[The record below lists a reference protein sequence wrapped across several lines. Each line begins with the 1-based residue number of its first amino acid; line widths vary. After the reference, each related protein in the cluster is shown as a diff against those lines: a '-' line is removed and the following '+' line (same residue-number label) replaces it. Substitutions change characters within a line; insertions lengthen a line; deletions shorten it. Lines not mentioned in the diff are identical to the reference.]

1 MKKYFLLAGFVI
13 TSGWVMA
20 QSGKLVAEK
29 SGKGAVLVHQV
40 QAKEGLYS
48 ISRVYG
54 VKVADIAAANG
65 FDKDKGLSIGQK
77 IKIPLTAENLSQKK
91 GKTPVYYEVSAKE
104 TLTSISSRFNKVS
117 VKDLKSWNKIDG
129 DAVGKEKSIIVGYFD
144 GAAPAT
150 ASEKETDQ
158 KSTAAKSNTKIIG
171 QALVKG
177 TNINIR
183 KGPATDQAVVGTAS
197 QDDVLDVLKKVDNE
211 WAWVRTKDGVEGF
224 VASQFLETV
233 EKKAES
239 KPTRTAA
246 KAIGTATVSG
256 TNINIRKGPATDQE
270 VVGVV
275 QQDETVD
282 VIKKVNNEWTS
293 IRTKDGIEGFVA
305 SQFLAA
311 GDKKAEVKPE
321 RPSAAKSIGSAIV
334 SGTNINIR
342 KGPATDQ
349 EVVGVAQQD
358 EAVEVLKNVNSEWT
372 SIRTKDGVEGF
383 VATRFLQAAGKKA
396 EPKKVTEATRTATAF
411 GTRINIRKGPSTE
424 QDVVGMAQ
432 PEEVLTYLRKVDND
446 WSEVRNAEGTTGFV
460 ATRFLSFDGKPSVAS
475 IEAEALA
482 KNQAEEASKAAAEAA
497 VAERALADSKKKEE
511 DQKAESLVSE
521 KITARNDAETTA
533 PDEAGYFKADYLKL
547 VNPNLAYEK
556 TLASGIFKT
565 DRGWNDGKYYL
576 LMDNAAPGSLVKL
589 TNPANNKV
597 VYAKV
602 LGKMKGIQ
610 YSEGYDIRI
619 SEAAA
624 QKLQLGSSDKFN
636 VTVTY

>member
-1 MKKYFLLAGFVI
+1 MKKYFLLVGFVI
-13 TSGWVMA
+13 TSGWLMA

-40 QAKEGLYS
+40 QPKEGLYS
-48 ISRVYG
+48 ISRTYG

-77 IKIPLTAENLSQKK
+77 IKIPLTAENLSRKK

-104 TLTSISSRFNKVS
+104 TLTSISSRFNKVP

-129 DAVGKEKSIIVGYFD
+129 DAIGKEKSIIVGYFD
-144 GAAPAT
+144 GAAPAAAT
-150 ASEKETDQ
+150 EKEADQ
-158 KSTAAKSNTKIIG
+158 KSNTAKTSTRAIG

-183 KGPATDQAVVGTAS
+183 KGPATDQSVVGTAG
-197 QDDVLDVLKKVDNE
+197 QNDVLDILKKVDNE

-224 VASQFLETV
+224 VASQFLETI
-233 EKKAES
+233 EKKPES

-246 KAIGTATVSG
+246 KATGTATVSG
-256 TNINIRKGPATDQE
+256 SNINIRKGPATDQE
-270 VVGVV
+270 VVGIA

-282 VIKKVNNEWTS
+282 VLKKVNNEWTS
-293 IRTKDGIEGFVA
+293 IRTKEGIEGFVA
-305 SQFLAA
+305 SQFLVS

-321 RPSAAKSIGSAIV
+321 RPVAAKSIGNASV

-358 EAVEVLKNVNSEWT
+358 ETVEVLKNVNNEWT

-396 EPKKVTEATRTATAF
+396 APKKVTEITQTATAF
-411 GTRINIRKGPSTE
+411 GTRINIRKGPSTDQE
-424 QDVVGMAQ
+424 VVGMAQ
-432 PEEVLTYLRKVDND
+432 PDEVLTYLRKVDND

-482 KNQAEEASKAAAEAA
+482 KTQAAEEAAA
-497 VAERALADSKKKEE
+497 AERALADIKKKEE

-610 YSEGYDIRI
+610 YSEGFDIRI

-624 QKLQLGSSDKFN
+624 QKLQLGSADKFN

>member
-40 QAKEGLYS
+40 QPKEGLYS

-77 IKIPLTAENLSQKK
+77 IKIPLTAENLSKKK

-129 DAVGKEKSIIVGYFD
+129 DAIGKEKSIIVGYFD
-144 GAAPAT
+144 GAAPVA
-150 ASEKETDQ
+150 EKEADQ
-158 KSTAAKSNTKIIG
+158 KNSTAKSNTKTIG
-171 QALVKG
+171 QASVKG
-177 TNINIR
+177 TTINIR
-183 KGPATDQAVVGTAS
+183 KGPATDQAVVGTAR
-197 QDDVLDVLKKVDNE
+197 QDDVLDILKKVDDE
-211 WAWVRTKDGVEGF
+211 WSWVRTREGVEGF
-224 VASQFLETV
+224 AASQFLETI
-233 EKKAES
+233 EKKAEA
-239 KPTRTAA
+239 KPIRSAA
-246 KAIGTATVSG
+246 KAIGTAIVSG

-270 VVGVV
+270 VIGVA

-282 VIKKVNNEWTS
+282 VLKKVNNEWTS

-311 GDKKAEVKPE
+311 GTKKAEVKPE
-321 RPSAAKSIGSAIV
+321 RPVAAKSIGNAIV

-358 EAVEVLKNVNSEWT
+358 EIVEVLKNVNSEWT
-372 SIRTKDGVEGF
+372 SIRTKDGIEGF
-383 VATRFLQAAGKKA
+383 VATRFLQAEGKKA
-396 EPKKVTEATRTATAF
+396 APKKAAETTQTAIAF
-411 GTRINIRKGPSTE
+411 GTRINIRKGPSTDQE
-424 QDVVGMAQ
+424 VVGMAQ
-432 PEEVLTYLRKVDND
+432 PDEVLTYIRKVDND

-460 ATRFLSFDGKPSVAS
+460 ASRFLSFDGKPSAAA

-482 KNQAEEASKAAAEAA
+482 KTQAEEVGKAAEEAA
-497 VAERALADSKKKEE
+497 AAERALADAKKKEE

-521 KITARNDAETTA
+521 KISARNDAETTA
-533 PDEAGYFKADYLKL
+533 PDEAGYFKADYLKM

-556 TLASGIFKT
+556 TFASGIFKT

-610 YSEGYDIRI
+610 YSEGFDIRI

-624 QKLQLGSSDKFN
+624 QKLQLGNTDKFN